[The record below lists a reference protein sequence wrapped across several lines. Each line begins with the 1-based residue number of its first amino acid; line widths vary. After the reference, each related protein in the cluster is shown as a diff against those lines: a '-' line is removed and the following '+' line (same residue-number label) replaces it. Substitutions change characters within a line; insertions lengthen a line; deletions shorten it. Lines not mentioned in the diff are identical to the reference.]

1 MGMRTAC
8 ENARATDVPLTRPQ
22 CITPSLYSAAWVSSA
37 QPISLAQALRQHAL
51 DTTTHNI
58 KGGPIMIFPVH
69 VGTCITKT
77 PTYANTW
84 EGALGGRAHLLV
96 VWQPSR
102 RATTLHV
109 CRRIATSLP
118 LLAADI
124 PYSGFLQ
131 NSETTAPPLHFSPPG
146 RSFHLGLPGP
156 ATLLRYTQVCTP
168 WSETRPAGHLLL
180 HARASS
186 PSAHLTPA
194 HPSDAPPRPVIGHE
208 GPWQRHPKRKKA
220 QGVQPRIV
228 MSRHVGNRGED

>member
-1 MGMRTAC
+1 MMDSGSKCAFCSNQRWAKMRCHAPRWAGKQGERGPGIVLQCGPGRSGLGIEQAKRAAGGDGNDVRGSRLGGVRPVGQLMWLMWLQHGQGRAGPGPSIGTESGRTMMGMRTAC

-96 VWQPSR
+96 VWQPS
-102 RATTLHV
+102 
-109 CRRIATSLP
+109 
-118 LLAADI
+118 
-124 PYSGFLQ
+124 
-131 NSETTAPPLHFSPPG
+131 
-146 RSFHLGLPGP
+146 
-156 ATLLRYTQVCTP
+156 
-168 WSETRPAGHLLL
+168 
-180 HARASS
+180 
-186 PSAHLTPA
+186 
-194 HPSDAPPRPVIGHE
+194 
-208 GPWQRHPKRKKA
+208 
-220 QGVQPRIV
+220 
-228 MSRHVGNRGED
+228 